1 MGYLPIDHGSILA
14 WTHMD
19 SLCLGCKSLETKILH
34 QKRIVADCFCYFS
47 ICFFTPHYPIL

>member
-19 SLCLGCKSLETKILH
+19 SLCLGGKSLETKILH
-34 QKRIVADCFCYFS
+34 QKKDCR
-47 ICFFTPHYPIL
+47 